1 MIKITVDTNFC
12 ATCSTCNTF
21 GSFCIELKVFGGLK
35 TSGIENRRFCV
46 PAKTLGEARVRKFFR
61 SKNKLKIKVSAIF
74 WQASG
79 LFRKKASGLFSPDCK
94 FNNDKYMLQKNE
106 KTFPVP

>member
-1 MIKITVDTNFC
+1 MIKNTVDTNFC

-79 LFRKKASGLFSPDCK
+79 LFSPDCK